1 MPRPGNGKLGQNV
14 QDEEASRVWSEPRII
29 DAYCSLWLIFHD
41 MACRYYSDEDERP
54 VDRATI
60 EFAVETYRRLLAWAS
75 GLPLDL
81 ARGDQNG
88 HAVTMMQ

>member
-29 DAYCSLWLIFHD
+29 DAYCSLWVIFHD
-41 MACRYYSDEDERP
+41 VAWAYYSDEGERP
-54 VDRATI
+54 VDCATL
-60 EFAVETYRRLLAWAS
+60 EFAEETYHRLLAWAS